1 MKTVSLEIDE
11 SLLETIH
18 EQMAHLPV
26 HTYGEYFVRLVKERQ
41 LKEILEEKVEEA
53 LATPARVVK
62 PEDWRVLREELQA
75 QIDADRGAAVEP
87 QRATA

>member
-1 MKTVSLEIDE
+1 MKTITLDIDE
-11 SLLETIH
+11 SLLEVIH

-53 LATPARVVK
+53 LATPVREVTQD
-62 PEDWRVLREELQA
+62 DWRGLRERLQA
-75 QIDADRGAAVEP
+75 RIDINRAAAVETE
-87 QRATA
+87 RATV

>member
-1 MKTVSLEIDE
+1 MKTITLDIDE
-11 SLLETIH
+11 SLLEVIH

-53 LATPARVVK
+53 LATPATVVT
-62 PEDWRVLREELQA
+62 EENWDEYWA
-75 QIDADRGAAVEP
+75 EVYAEIDARIEARCAERV
-87 QRATA
+87 AT